1 MTKRKLIEARKAKGF
16 STKEIAE
23 QMFLTVS
30 SYNRR
35 EKGKTKIHIDEWQK
49 LAKIL
54 SVSLED
60 IYEPEDS
67 QSVSF
72 NDNSTATGN
81 YFYTNNIYS
90 IPDYILESQ
99 HKLIQLLEKKIAEL
113 EKENSELKMLIKI

>member
-60 IYEPEDS
+60 IYESEDS

-99 HKLIQLLEKKIAEL
+99 HKLIQLLEKKISEL
-113 EKENSELKMLIKI
+113 EKENSELKMLKKT